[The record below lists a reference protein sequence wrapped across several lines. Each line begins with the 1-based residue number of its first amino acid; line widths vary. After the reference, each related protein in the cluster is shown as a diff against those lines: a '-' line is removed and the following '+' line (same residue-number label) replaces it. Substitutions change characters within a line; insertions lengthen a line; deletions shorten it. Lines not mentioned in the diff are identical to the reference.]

1 MKRAS
6 STTKEDIFGAY
17 IPHLKELRTR
27 LVKAAIALIIAV
39 GGSFMLAPYILQILT
54 QPIGGLDKL
63 QSIEVTENISVF
75 MRVSLLSGFILALPF
90 ILYQILSFTFP
101 GLTKKERRWVLLSIP
116 AATILFISGVAFTY
130 LVMLPAAI
138 PFLISFLGIQTV
150 PRISNYIEFVTN
162 LLFWVGVCFE
172 LPLAAFLLAKFKLIS
187 GKMLLRQWRI
197 ALVLIAILAA
207 FVTPTGDPINMGL
220 LMLPLLGL
228 YFLSILLASIAS
240 RG

>member
-1 MKRAS
+1 MKQV
-6 STTKEDIFGAY
+6 STTTKDLFEDY

-39 GGSFMLAPYILQILT
+39 GGSFVLAPSILEILT
-54 QPIGGLDKL
+54 KPIGGLDKL

-116 AATILFISGVAFTY
+116 AATILFVSGVAFTY

-138 PFLISFLGIQTV
+138 PFLVSFLGIQTI

-172 LPLAAFLLAKFKLIS
+172 LPLAAFLLAKLKLIS

-240 RG
+240 KG